1 MEKNVLELPE
11 IEVPTKESESTTEVK
26 INKNQIQKETEPEI
40 PESVKRKIESLQ
52 NRIKELE
59 AQLKRRSTTF

>member
-26 INKNQIQKETEPEI
+26 INKNQIQKEAEPEI